1 MKDFSYLEDVFN
13 RGFDDFRNKILKKGL
28 NKIGN
33 NALAYIKTLTPV
45 DTGLLRRRWVAK
57 LIGDASEMNI
67 ELSNNTEYAAA
78 VNYGKRK
85 TKGGK
90 TVGKTRGAYMLE
102 KGLNNYK
109 ASSLKSDIDALLEEL
124 RQSL

>member
-13 RGFDDFRNKILKKGL
+13 SGFDNFRNKILKKGL

-33 NALAYIKTLTPV
+33 NALAYIKPLTPV
-45 DTGLLRRRWVAK
+45 DTGLLRRRWVASVK
-57 LIGDASEMNI
+57 GDVGEMNV

-78 VNYGKRK
+78 VNYGRRL
-85 TKGGK
+85 TKNKK

-109 ASSLKSDIDALLEEL
+109 ASSLKPDIDALLEEL